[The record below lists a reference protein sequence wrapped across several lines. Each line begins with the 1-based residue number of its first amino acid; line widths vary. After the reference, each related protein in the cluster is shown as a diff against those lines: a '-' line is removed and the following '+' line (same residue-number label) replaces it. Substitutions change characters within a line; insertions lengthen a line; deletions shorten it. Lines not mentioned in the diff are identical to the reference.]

1 MTTDAIRIART
12 GGPEVLELTQ
22 IDLPKP
28 GPGEAQ
34 VLHLAIGVNFVDTYH
49 RTGAYPL
56 PLPSGLGVE
65 AAGVVEAVGPG
76 VNGLRKGDRVAY
88 LAGPGA
94 YARARNVPADRLV
107 PLPDEVSFEQAAAA
121 LVKGLTA
128 HMLVTR
134 YRPARAA
141 EPVVVW
147 AAAGGVGQVLVQWLK
162 AIGSE
167 VIAVVSTEEKA
178 ALVRSL
184 GAEEA
189 LVTGR
194 DDVPARVRALT
205 GGVPVVYDSVG
216 KATFEASLDCL
227 APFGLLVSYGN
238 ASGPVPPFDTGLLG
252 KKGSVC
258 VGRPS
263 VFNHVARRADLEQA
277 AAAVFARL
285 GDGRVKVAVG
295 GRWPLAEAAAAHK
308 ALESRATTGSLV
320 LMP

>member
-1 MTTDAIRIART
+1 MTTEAIRISRT
-12 GGPEVLELTQ
+12 GGPEVLELATVE
-22 IDLPKP
+22 LPRP
-28 GPGEAQ
+28 GQGEAQ
-34 VLHLAIGVNFVDTYH
+34 VVHLAIGVNFVDTYH
-49 RTGAYPL
+49 RSGLYPL
-56 PLPSGLGVE
+56 TLPSGLGVE

-76 VNGLRKGDRVAY
+76 VNHLRKGDRVAY
-88 LAGPGA
+88 LAAPGA

-107 PLPDEVSFEQAAAA
+107 ALPDGLSFELAAAA

-162 AIGSE
+162 AIGAE
-167 VIAVVSTEEKA
+167 VIAVVSSEEKA
-178 ALVRSL
+178 AQVKAL
-184 GAEEA
+184 GASDV
-189 LVTGR
+189 LVTPR
-194 DDVPARVRALT
+194 DDVAARVRALT

-216 KATFEASLDCL
+216 RSTFETSLDCL

-238 ASGPVPPFDTGLLG
+238 ASGPVPPFDTGLLAR
-252 KKGSVC
+252 KGSLS

-277 AAAVFARL
+277 AAALFARL
-285 GDGRVKVAVG
+285 ADGRVKVAVG
-295 GRWPLAEAAAAHK
+295 GRWPLAEAAAAHR
-308 ALESRATTGSLV
+308 ALESRATSGSLV
-320 LMP
+320 LLP

>member
-1 MTTDAIRIART
+1 MTTEAIRISRT
-12 GGPEVLELTQ
+12 GGPEVLELATV
-22 IDLPKP
+22 DLPRP
-28 GPGEAQ
+28 GPGEVQ
-34 VLHLAIGVNFVDTYH
+34 VVHLAVGVNFVDTYH
-49 RTGAYPL
+49 RTGLYPV

-76 VNGLRKGDRVAY
+76 VTGLRKGDRVAY

-107 PLPDEVSFEQAAAA
+107 ALPDAVPFELAAAA

-141 EPVVVW
+141 EPALVW
-147 AAAGGVGQVLVQWLK
+147 AAAGGVGQVLVQWLR
-162 AIGSE
+162 AIGAE
-167 VIAVVSTEEKA
+167 VIAVVGSDEKA
-178 ALVRSL
+178 ALVKGL
-184 GAEEA
+184 GASEV
-189 LVTGR
+189 LVTPR
-194 DDVPARVRALT
+194 DDVAARVRALT

-216 KATFEASLDCL
+216 RATFETSLDCL

-238 ASGPVPPFDTGLLG
+238 ASGPVPAFDTGLLAR
-252 KKGSVC
+252 KGSLC

-263 VFNHVARRADLEQA
+263 VFAHVARRADLEQA
-277 AAAVFARL
+277 AAALFARL
-285 GDGRVKVAVG
+285 ADGRVKVSVG
-295 GRWPLAEAAAAHK
+295 GRWPLAEAASAHR

-320 LMP
+320 LLP